1 MYNIL
6 ITSVGGTLAPF
17 LVHKIKYGKFKD
29 LKITGTNQS
38 NNCNAKYFLDNF
50 AITPNGNSKKYISSI
65 KKIIKKFNINLLI
78 PGSDE
83 EALKLS
89 KNVNYFKKKKCIIAT
104 VDFKTLNIF
113 SDKIRTYQALKKN
126 NLPYPEFDIIKNS
139 KELKKKIK
147 KFNKKDFV
155 IKPSLSRGGRN
166 VLVVRSDIKKV
177 FLKNFGRE
185 IHIPTQKLTDK
196 YFSMY
201 KKKFFPLVISERLNE
216 PTFDLD
222 MLGFKGKSIR
232 VVSRKRLNPAE
243 PNAGHIV
250 KRISKLVNIG
260 KKVIK
265 KFNLSWLF
273 DCDLMIDKK
282 GNYKIIEINPRMSGS
297 SVVSIEAGYPLFDDL
312 ISISRKKKIK
322 KINKPINKII
332 FPYTSLGSIK
342 KSK

>member
-1 MYNIL
+1 MFLLSDL
-6 ITSVGGTLAPF
+6 I
-17 LVHKIKYGKFKD
+17 
-29 LKITGTNQS
+29 
-38 NNCNAKYFLDNF
+38 
-50 AITPNGNSKKYISSI
+50 
-65 KKIIKKFNINLLI
+65 
-78 PGSDE
+78 
-83 EALKLS
+83 
-89 KNVNYFKKKKCIIAT
+89 
-104 VDFKTLNIF
+104 
-113 SDKIRTYQALKKN
+113 LKK
-126 NLPYPEFDIIKNS
+126 
-139 KELKKKIK
+139 
-147 KFNKKDFV
+147 
-155 IKPSLSRGGRN
+155 
-166 VLVVRSDIKKV
+166 

-185 IHIPTQKLTDK
+185 IHIPTKKLTDK

-201 KKKFFPLVISERLNE
+201 EKKFFPLVISERLNE

-312 ISISRKKKIK
+312 ISISRKKK
-322 KINKPINKII
+322 
-332 FPYTSLGSIK
+332 
-342 KSK
+342 